1 MSNYVLIH
9 GAWHGAW
16 CWYRTLP
23 LLERAGHTAI
33 APDLLGLGR
42 DTTPLHL
49 ISLESWTE
57 SICEIV
63 AAQPKPVVLVG
74 HSRAGMILSSVA
86 ESCPQEIAQLVYVT
100 AALVRDGESLGQ
112 LLIEDG
118 TSLLPS
124 NLVMAADGKSSTVKE
139 EALRTVFY
147 EECPEEDIALARL
160 LLRPEPRGPARTPI
174 HITQENFGSV
184 PRFYIECLRDKC
196 IPHALQKK
204 MYSALPCQKIM
215 TLDTDHSPFFSTPQ
229 RLVECLLSIDPQGAN
244 AA

>member
-9 GAWHGAW
+9 GAWHGGW

-23 LLERAGHTAI
+23 LLERAGHTAT
-33 APDLLGLGR
+33 APDLPGLGS

-63 AAQPKPVVLVG
+63 AAQPKPLVLVG

-86 ESCPQEIAQLVYVT
+86 ESCPQDIAQLVYVT
-100 AALVRDGESLGQ
+100 AALARDGESLRQ
-112 LLIEDG
+112 LLSEDG
-118 TSLLPS
+118 TSLLLS

-139 EALRTVFY
+139 EAIRSVFY

-160 LLRPEPRGPARTPI
+160 LLRPEPRGPAGTPI

-196 IPHALQKK
+196 IPHSLQKK
-204 MYSALPCQKIM
+204 MYAALPCRKIM
-215 TLDTDHSPFFSTPQ
+215 TLDTAHSPFFSTPQ
-229 RLVECLLSIDPQGAN
+229 KLVECLLSIDPQRAN